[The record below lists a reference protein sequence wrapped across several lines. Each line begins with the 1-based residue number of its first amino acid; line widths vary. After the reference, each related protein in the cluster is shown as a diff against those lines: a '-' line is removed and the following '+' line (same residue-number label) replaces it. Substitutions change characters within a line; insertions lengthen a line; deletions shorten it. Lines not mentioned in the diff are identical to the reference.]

1 MALFYCPR
9 VTMNYMEDLRSK
21 NFEEI
26 VEIGNKFGLAP
37 FKARELY
44 RSIHGKGK
52 ESLSEITTLQ
62 LGERSKLAKQFEIET
77 PKPLQIKKGN
87 RTIKAAFELKDGKIV
102 EAVLMEYE
110 EERKTVC
117 VSSQAGC
124 PIGCLFCAT
133 GRGGFRRNLTPGEI
147 VSQVY
152 FFAKMHQITNLVF
165 MGMGEP
171 FLNYNNVLSAAKNL
185 NNDLGLNIAAR
196 KIVLST
202 IGIPAGINR
211 LAREPGQYRLAWS
224 LVSPFDRDR
233 RQLVP
238 YRSLPSIPN
247 VVEAIGDYQ
256 AKTNRRITI
265 EYVVLRG
272 INDRMKDIK
281 EIIAISRHL
290 DCHINLIPY
299 NETIPGKFENGNI
312 EKMYSELRNVHLKVT
327 VRQSLGGDVQ
337 GACGQLSAK
346 LCGTESRPPR
356 R

>member
-1 MALFYCPR
+1 
-9 VTMNYMEDLRSK
+9 MEDIRSK
-21 NFEEI
+21 SFEEI
-26 VEIGNKFGLAP
+26 IEIGNKLGLAP

-44 RSIHGKGK
+44 RAVHGKGK
-52 ESLSEITTLQ
+52 EKISELTTLQ
-62 LGERSKLAKQFEIET
+62 LAERTRLEKKYQIIV
-77 PKPLQIKKGN
+77 PKALQVKKGN
-87 RTIKAAFELKDGKIV
+87 RTIKAAFELVDGKIV
-102 EAVLMEYE
+102 EAVMMDYE

-117 VSSQAGC
+117 LSSQVGC

-171 FLNYNNVLSAAKNL
+171 FLNYHNVMIAAKNL

-202 IGIPAGINR
+202 IGIPAGINQ

-224 LVSPFDRDR
+224 LVSPFDHDR

-238 YRSLPSIPN
+238 YRSLPSIAT

-256 AKTNRRITI
+256 SRTNRRVTI

-272 INDRMKDIK
+272 VNDRMKDIK

-299 NETIPGKFENGNI
+299 NVTVAGKFETGNI
-312 EKMYSELRNVHLKVT
+312 EKMYAELRNVHLKVT
-327 VRQSLGGDVQ
+327 VRQSLGGDVN
-337 GACGQLSAK
+337 GACGQLAAK
-346 LCGTESRPPR
+346 LR
-356 R
+356 